1 MAEDPYLVPGSE
13 GVTPAITLPDAP
25 GDFTETTQDKVGLQP
40 RKIDKINPF
49 QPLTPAQEL
58 ETRRKLNYEQSHLDT
73 IAGASGALLNKL
85 LADQPKRDEAGAAPT
100 GPYSVPG
107 SEGVVPAIA
116 LDEFKFSPGGLSG
129 HSKGRAC
136 KYQGGDSRL

>member
-40 RKIDKINPF
+40 
-49 QPLTPAQEL
+49 
-58 ETRRKLNYEQSHLDT
+58 
-73 IAGASGALLNKL
+73 
-85 LADQPKRDEAGAAPT
+85 KRDEAGAAPT

-116 LDEFKFSPGGLSG
+116 LDEFKFSPGGFQDTAKDELANTKAAILAYKNMPGFSNVG
-129 HSKGRAC
+129 
-136 KYQGGDSRL
+136 